1 MYDRDNGM
9 DGLPFGQIFVPAPI
23 IARNS
28 SGMDSLP
35 QFLLRERS
43 DYFVVLGNVNRVLHT
58 IMCSLVDSPALS
70 RWRRVRL
77 FSRSSQGCQSGGFK
91 WPNESKVN
99 GYRRRTSN
107 AVEMF

>member
-9 DGLPFGQIFVPAPI
+9 DGLPFGQVFVPAPI

-43 DYFVVLGNVNRVLHT
+43 DYFVVPGNVNRVFHT
-58 IMCSLVDSPALS
+58 IVCSLVDSSALS
-70 RWRRVRL
+70 PRVGQQVSVILLLPLADLSRL
-77 FSRSSQGCQSGGFK
+77 SLIPCAFPILLCAVFS
-91 WPNESKVN
+91 VLL
-99 GYRRRTSN
+99 
-107 AVEMF
+107 